1 MQLKMPFLE
10 VAEPSPS
17 MPTAGSAPTSPPPTA
32 WDQLDEAARIAAFE
46 KLATLIAR
54 MLVVLPAT
62 TPRTLEPNHE

>member
-32 WDQLDEAARIAAFE
+32 WDQIDETARIAA
-46 KLATLIAR
+46 LDLLSRLIAR
-54 MLVVLPAT
+54 MLANAPSKEAG
-62 TPRTLEPNHE
+62 HE